1 MSGMWNVN
9 GNGSIT
15 DSPSR
20 SDSPAVVELMDWTAA
35 RREVADIEH
44 LGDQDLDKLFDDIVS
59 WLILPRNSHFQ
70 VKVRT
75 LRGRPDSRLDMAA
88 EMMMTASIA
97 GESMVDPT
105 SNPWGDGLA
114 STGTPALMN
123 DTDTSD
129 TRTEGPSDP
138 AESNSRSE
146 GVPSVRFAAPDDL
159 ALEQQAITKQLKSL
173 AQEVK
178 RMRSE
183 AAIDRAGGT
192 PAPDVQ
198 WTPREIVL
206 ARKAADKWKK
216 LRNFAM
222 AEQLLTAAG
231 DVREANIIA

>member
-1 MSGMWNVN
+1 MRAHRTRMSGMWNVN
-9 GNGSIT
+9 GNGSISDT
-15 DSPSR
+15 PSR

-44 LGDQDLDKLFDDIVS
+44 LGDQDLDKLFDDIV
-59 WLILPRNSHFQ
+59 
-70 VKVRT
+70 KVRT
-75 LRGRPDSRLDMAA
+75 LRGRPDSRMDMAA
-88 EMMMTASIA
+88 EIESRMMTASVA
-97 GESMVDPT
+97 GESIADPT
-105 SNPWGDGLA
+105 SNPWGDGLT

-138 AESNSRSE
+138 ADSNSRSE
-146 GVPSVRFAAPDDL
+146 GVGSVRFAQTDDL
-159 ALEQQAITKQLKSL
+159 ALEQQALTKQLKSL

-178 RMRSE
+178 RMRSQ
-183 AAIDRAGGT
+183 AAITRVGGT